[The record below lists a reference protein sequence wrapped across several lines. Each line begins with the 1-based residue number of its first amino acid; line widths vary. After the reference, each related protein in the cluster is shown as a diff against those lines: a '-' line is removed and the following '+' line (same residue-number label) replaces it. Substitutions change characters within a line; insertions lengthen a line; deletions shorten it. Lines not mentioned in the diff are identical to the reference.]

1 MKKHKEELI
10 QWIDEQLHEF
20 FTQNPDA
27 PPAYTNFNTKIDNER
42 EAMRRYEDLQTRQQ
56 ELNEKIRDLG

>member
-20 FTQNPDA
+20 FTANPEVQ
-27 PPAYTNFNTKIDNER
+27 PTFINFNTKIDNER
-42 EAMRRYEDLQTRQQ
+42 EAMQRYDDL
-56 ELNEKIRDLG
+56 